1 MSEVKVAHLSEIE
14 KGQSKVVSA
23 GGQEILVCHSA
34 EGVFAIRN
42 QCPHQLQ
49 PLAGGR
55 IRGGFIFCPLH
66 GQRFSLADGA
76 PYGRLTDKPVET
88 FPVRLDG
95 EDIYLTVA

>member
-1 MSEVKVAHLSEIE
+1 MSEIKVAQLSEIE
-14 KGQSKVVSA
+14 KGRSKTVSA
-23 GGQEILVCHSA
+23 EGQEILICHST

-49 PLAGGR
+49 PLSGGR

-66 GQRFSLADGA
+66 GQRFGLADGA
-76 PYGRLTDKPVET
+76 PYGRLTDKPVDT

-95 EDIYLTVA
+95 DDIYVTVA